1 MNIKIPITF
10 ITPCFC
16 RGADCSDNGA
26 PEIRSASIRCQL
38 HWWFRATGGTSS
50 EEKDVFGSVHGDVKA
65 SPLVVRVKYDNNV
78 KTIQSPTLPHK
89 PHRGP
94 QAFKQA
100 IASGVFFELL
110 LSTRL
115 GGLSP
120 DLEKKF
126 FRALNAWLH
135 FGALGLRATRGGGN
149 FIWQTPAASD
159 GSVAGVMPPPQ
170 TPEAYDEAIKKIIGG
185 TRLCAALLDTN
196 YKNAE
201 AAREIIT
208 DTISHQGLSQENF
221 PLGAVKQG
229 KNDHSGA
236 PGRKTSPLR
245 FRIVKFAED
254 SFRIS
259 AVWDGR
265 QNVTG
270 NTKED
275 LHAAI
280 RKLKEKNIGIQLA
293 ASPLAG

>member
-26 PEIRSASIRCQL
+26 PEIRPASIRGQL
-38 HWWFRATGGTSS
+38 HWWFRALDGSP
-50 EEKDVFGSVHGDVKA
+50 EDEKNIFGSVRNGAKA
-65 SPLVVRVKYDNNV
+65 SPLVVRVKYDSIAE
-78 KTIQSPTLPHK
+78 KKSPTLPHK
-89 PHRGP
+89 PERP
-94 QAFKQA
+94 ASKQA
-100 IASGVFFELL
+100 IADGVSFELRI
-110 LSTRL
+110 STRL
-115 GGLSP
+115 DGLSP

-135 FGALGLRATRGGGN
+135 LGALGLRATRGGGN
-149 FIWQTPAASD
+149 FTWDTPKTSNGSAS
-159 GSVAGVMPPPQ
+159 GVMPQPQ
-170 TPEAYDEAIKKIIGG
+170 TPEVYDEAIKNIIGG
-185 TRLCAALLDTN
+185 TKLCAALLDTN

-201 AAREIIT
+201 AARIDIT
-208 DTISHQGLSQENF
+208 NTLNDKAFGTTA
-221 PLGAVKQG
+221 PLGRAIG
-229 KNDHSGA
+229 
-236 PGRKTSPLR
+236 GRKTSPLR
-245 FRIVKFAED
+245 FRIVKFADD
-254 SFRIS
+254 SFRIA

-280 RKLKEKNIGIQLA
+280 RKLKEAKKNIGIQLA